1 MVFTSCFNRYH
12 LAERLSSLLLISSLT
27 VVAQVPAVQARQNLL
42 SQEQRTTQYFESIR
56 QSPLKQLAFLL
67 EMPKGGDIHNHLSG
81 AVYAESY
88 IQWAADQSLCVE
100 EKRMNVTSGPCDQN
114 KGTIPVADALTNQ
127 ALYDRLVNA
136 WSMRFWQYADVS
148 GHDQFFD
155 AFAKIGE
162 VTDGQKGKMLAETVT
177 IAADNQVN
185 YLELMLTP
193 ASDLS
198 KEIGKKAGWDGQMES
213 TWQKL
218 QNSGIAEA
226 VAVGKAEIAA
236 IEAEKNTLLKCG
248 TPQAAPGCGV
258 TVRYIAQVARGSSLD
273 RVFAQMVTGLM
284 LASDPTSKFVGINL
298 VQPEDGLN
306 ARQNFRMQMK
316 MLNFLSEKYP
326 EADITLHAG
335 EFFPG
340 LVPPSDRSFHIT
352 ESVLVGQAKRIG
364 HGVDIMREDEPYDLM
379 KELVKRDVL
388 IEICLGS
395 NDLILGVTGKEHPLS
410 IYLEQGVPMALAT
423 DDQGIARSELS
434 EEFLRAARDHG
445 LTYSQLKTL
454 ARNSLQYAFIE
465 GESLWQ
471 DWKKF
476 TVNPVCQEDWQ
487 TGKSF
492 TQITAPACQELIKN
506 SEKARLQ
513 WDLEQS
519 FASFESQY

>member
-1 MVFTSCFNRYH
+1 MFASCFNRSQ
-12 LAERLSSLLLISSLT
+12 LIERLSSLVLISSLA
-27 VVAQVPAVQARQNLL
+27 VVAQVPSVQARENLPG
-42 SQEQRTTQYFESIR
+42 QEQRTAQYFESIR

-67 EMPKGGDIHNHLSG
+67 KMPKGGDIHNHLSG

-88 IQWAADQSLCVE
+88 IKWAADQSLCVE
-100 EKRMNVTSGPCDQN
+100 QKSMNVTKGPCDQN

-136 WSMRFWQYADVS
+136 WSMRFWQYSGTS

-162 VTDGQKGKMLAETVT
+162 VTDGQKGKMLAETVS

-198 KEIGKKAGWDGQMES
+198 KEIGKKAGWDGQVES

-218 QNSGIAEA
+218 QNNGIAQA
-226 VAVGKAEIAA
+226 VAAGKTEIAN
-236 IEAEKNTLLKCG
+236 IETEKNTLLKCN

-258 TVRYIAQVARGSSLD
+258 TVRYIAQVSRGSSLD
-273 RVFAQMVTGLM
+273 RVFAQMVTGLI

-298 VQPEDGLN
+298 VQPEDGLS
-306 ARQNFRMQMK
+306 ARQNFRTQMK
-316 MLNFLSEKYP
+316 MLNFLSQKYP

-340 LVPPSDRSFHIT
+340 LVPPSDRTFHIT

-364 HGVDIMREDEPYDLM
+364 HGVDIMHEDQPYNLM

-395 NDLILGVTGKEHPLS
+395 NDLILGIRGKEHPLS
-410 IYLEQGVPMALAT
+410 IYLEQGVPLALAT

-445 LTYSQLKTL
+445 LNYSQLKTL
-454 ARNSLQYAFIE
+454 ARNSLQYAFIQ
-465 GESLWQ
+465 GKSLWQ

-476 TVNPVCQEDWQ
+476 IANPVCQEDLKA
-487 TGKSF
+487 GKSV
-492 TQITAPACQELIKN
+492 TEIASPTCKELIN
-506 SEKARLQ
+506 TSEKARLQ
-513 WDLEQS
+513 WDLEKS